1 MKRGACW
8 IDLDF
13 LPQALTMLARAGL
26 KCVAIISDPWDPRA
40 LVAIDGDLL
49 PPECEGNRRFV
60 LPKFVRETQPDNSF
74 ADRLDTIELLAES
87 PREAL
92 RQILDRWPIA
102 PPGSPIAHCGGP

>member
-60 LPKFVRETQPDNSF
+60 AGVSQD
-74 ADRLDTIELLAES
+74 ADGQ
-87 PREAL
+87 
-92 RQILDRWPIA
+92 RQVL
-102 PPGSPIAHCGGP
+102 S